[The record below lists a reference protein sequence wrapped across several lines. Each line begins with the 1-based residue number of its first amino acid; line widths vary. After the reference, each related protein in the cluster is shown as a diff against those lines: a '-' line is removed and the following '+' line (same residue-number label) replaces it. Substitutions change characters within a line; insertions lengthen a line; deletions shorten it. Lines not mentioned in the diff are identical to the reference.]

1 MFKNADEKATQR
13 VTRLAKAR
21 ISNACHKNFVILSV
35 ATKRVAR
42 RKPQQ
47 KNPQNLRHALN
58 LWILRFLTK
67 AQYDKIKSFWILR
80 YAQYDKVYR
89 YDKIKKIAQYDKESV
104 ILSE

>member
-58 LWILRFLTK
+58 LWILRFLAK
-67 AQYDKIKSFWILR
+67 AQYGKEKCHYNKVRCHCGKEFVVMTNPLSF
-80 YAQYDKVYR
+80 
-89 YDKIKKIAQYDKESV
+89 
-104 ILSE
+104 